1 MGSDE
6 FVISSPDIIT
16 LSVRVL
22 IIVPAVF
29 VGVFILLVT
38 MALLPE
44 LWQSTKDLN
53 AAKLHKLQR
62 QITNAKPAKAGNTK

>member
-1 MGSDE
+1 MENVYTTNGSLLVGSDE

-44 LWQSTKDLN
+44 L
-53 AAKLHKLQR
+53 
-62 QITNAKPAKAGNTK
+62 